1 MNDGRVIY
9 WQAIFSF
16 SGESFKIIGLVN
28 GDRIVGLDMIEQF
41 SNVHNYHDCL
51 KVLGTF
57 SLLIMIS
64 TADA

>member
-41 SNVHNYHDCL
+41 SNTL
-51 KVLGTF
+51 
-57 SLLIMIS
+57 
-64 TADA
+64 

>member
-1 MNDGRVIY
+1 MASTFLFQ
-9 WQAIFSF
+9 W
-16 SGESFKIIGLVN
+16 GEFKIVGVVN

-51 KVLGTF
+51 KALGTF

-64 TADA
+64 TAEA